1 MRGSDKELQLCA
13 PIAQLVE
20 QMTLNHWVLGSSPR
34 GRTIFFACNT
44 GSFTGV
50 FLCLRRSKSP
60 RAAILHF
67 FISEINFELKNYN
80 ISAASLQK
88 VATPPLRGLFCGVA
102 SRMNRLARR
111 RLCRLVESPWAYHFF
126 ACNTGF

>member
-34 GRTIFFACNT
+34 GRTIFEFNT
-44 GSFTGV
+44 GNFTGV
-50 FLCLRRSKSP
+50 FLYQRRSKSP

-80 ISAASLQK
+80 ISAASL
-88 VATPPLRGLFCGVA
+88 
-102 SRMNRLARR
+102 
-111 RLCRLVESPWAYHFF
+111 
-126 ACNTGF
+126 